1 MLRHEPT
8 QALSAYGFLSR
19 ELGGSSKGLN
29 KPPTALGLAA
39 ARPRRLF
46 LLAVPTNWYC
56 SACDAGDCRCMKLRS
71 FLHAA
76 VRFRF
81 FTNDGLSC
89 DINEPAFADHTFAV
103 IFLQLLGCCVENNN
117 FMPDGVIFGVYS
129 KRKPGDL
136 LITI

>member
-1 MLRHEPT
+1 MRRTEPT

-19 ELGGSSKGLN
+19 ELGGSSEGLN
-29 KPPTALGLAA
+29 KPRTPLGLAA

-56 SACDAGDCRCMKLRS
+56 SACNAGDCSCMKLRS

-103 IFLQLLGCCVENNN
+103 ICLQLLGCCVENNDL
-117 FMPDGVIFGVYS
+117 MPDCLILVVYS
-129 KRKPGDL
+129 K
-136 LITI
+136 